1 MRKNSVYFL
10 LILLF
15 SGFFISTLQA
25 RIKMPGIFLD
35 NMMLQRDTIV
45 KIWGW
50 SNASADIKVSTSW
63 NQKKYSS
70 RADFSGRWELKIATP
85 KEPGPFSITI
95 SDGEPVI
102 IKNVLIGE
110 VWICSGQSNMEM
122 SFSGVAGPVDGALD
136 AVVKSKS
143 NKIRL
148 FTLKH
153 VAKIIPQED
162 CEGIWVEATPET
174 VFNFSAAGYF
184 FGRLVNDVTDLPVGL
199 IHASW
204 GGSKIEAWMT
214 PESLEG
220 TNKLLPEEDADMK
233 MPMWVPTTLFNGM
246 INPIMG
252 FGIRGVLWYQG
263 ESNQDEPDLYAF
275 MFKRMVND
283 WRKNWEHGIFPF
295 YYVQIA
301 PYRYGGNSAFLR
313 EVQLKASDCIP
324 NIAMV
329 VNMDA
334 NSPDNIHPSNKKQV
348 GERLAYLA
356 LSKTYGVNGFPC
368 NSPVYKSMK
377 IKGSIVEMEFAMNG
391 SLGFYSNVVMIKG
404 FKIAGQDKRFHDASA
419 SISGNRIFVSSPQV
433 DTPVAVRFAFDNTT
447 ASEVFSMEGLPV
459 SSFRTDNW
467 EK

>member
-25 RIKMPGIFLD
+25 RIKMPGIFSD

-50 SNASADIKVSTSW
+50 SNASRDIMLSTSW

-162 CEGIWVEATPET
+162 CEGIWVEATPES
-174 VFNFSAAGYF
+174 VYNFSAAGYF
-184 FGRLVNDVTDLPVGL
+184 FGRLVNDVTGLPVGL
-199 IHASW
+199 IHTSW
-204 GGSKIEAWMT
+204 GGSKIEAWMS
-214 PESLEG
+214 PASLEG
-220 TNKLLPEEDADMK
+220 TNKPLPVEGVDMK
-233 MPMWVPTTLFNGM
+233 MPMWVPAALYNGM
-246 INPIMG
+246 INPIIG
-252 FGIRGVLWYQG
+252 YGIRGVLWYQG
-263 ESNQDEPDLYAF
+263 ESNQDEPNEYALL
-275 MFKRMVND
+275 FKRMIKD
-283 WRKNWEHGIFPF
+283 WRELWDQGEFPF

-301 PYRYGGNSAFLR
+301 PFRYGGNSAFLR
-313 EVQLKASDCIP
+313 EVQLKAEDSIP

-334 NSPDNIHPSNKKQV
+334 NSPDNIHPSSKKQV
-348 GERLAYLA
+348 GERLACLA
-356 LSKTYGVNGFPC
+356 LSKTYGIKGFPC
-368 NSPVYKSMK
+368 SSPVYRSMK
-377 IKGSIVEMEFAMNG
+377 TRGSNVELEFDLKGSFGIFA
-391 SLGFYSNVVMIKG
+391 NVSQIKG
-404 FKIAGQDKRFHDASA
+404 FKIAGQDKRFHDAFA
-419 SISGNRIFVSSPQV
+419 YISGNRIFVSSPQV
-433 DTPVAVRFAFDNTT
+433 EIPVAVRFAFDNTS
-447 ASEVFSMEGLPV
+447 ASEIFNMEGLPV